1 MNDLYQ
7 KEEEM
12 DSEKQDFPVF
22 TAHGTGNSQR
32 VLITYEAGKDG
43 RLQKD
48 STRGGNERNI

>member
-1 MNDLYQ
+1 
-7 KEEEM
+7 M

-32 VLITYEAGKDG
+32 VLIIREAGKDG

-48 STRGGNERNI
+48 STRGGDERNI